1 MEAAVNAVANTTI
14 SVYRGST
21 EDGYGDPEESET
33 PTRTGIAASLIEG
46 RPRQVDSGTSTTPRF
61 IRVATLRVGYGT
73 DIQADDRIKDE
84 TTGTFWRIDSLGNV
98 GNPAYAPDLRVDL
111 STQ

>member
-1 MEAAVNAVANTTI
+1 MNAVGNTTI
-14 SVYRGST
+14 AVYRGTT
-21 EDGYGDPEESET
+21 EDGYGDEVESEV
-33 PTRTGIAASLIEG
+33 PTKTGIVASLIEG

-61 IRVATLRVGYGT
+61 IRVATLRVGAGT
-73 DIQADDRIKDE
+73 DIQYNDRIKDE
-84 TTGTFWRIDSLGNV
+84 QTGTFWRVDSMGNV